1 MYFETGSDS
10 EFSVNRYAMII
21 HEIIISLK
29 KALKRVP
36 DFGKKGYEKSQVLNN
51 FRDQF
56 FVFKHQISYFK
67 VKYCSET

>member
-10 EFSVNRYAMII
+10 EFSVNRYDMII

-29 KALKRVP
+29 KALKRVRT
-36 DFGKKGYEKSQVLNN
+36 GKKGYEKSQVLNN

-67 VKYCSET
+67 VKYRSET